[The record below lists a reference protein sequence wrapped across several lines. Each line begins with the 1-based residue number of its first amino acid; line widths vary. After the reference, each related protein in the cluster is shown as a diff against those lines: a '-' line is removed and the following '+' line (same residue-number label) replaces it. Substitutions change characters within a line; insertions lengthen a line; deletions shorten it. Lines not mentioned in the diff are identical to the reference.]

1 MRNGKFWLRLSAQ
14 PDGKT
19 RRQRRLGPFE
29 SEQEAL
35 ERQAALA
42 PLGSAKSLTVGD
54 WLDRFLTVRR
64 DLLLAGNRQARYAE
78 LEQHI
83 RTWLKPQLGRMLLAE
98 LLASDCEALWATMLN
113 AGRSHKTV
121 VNVRSTLVH
130 ALKAAQKDRLI
141 TDNAASLSDIPKKHQ
156 ASKTTAESVAERV
169 LHGDV
174 LSQLEDWALAGITTE
189 TWGNGVPAGT
199 RHRRAPR
206 RDRGCALGRHRLRD
220 RQDANPSAGDNRE
233 SWASRSSPSSVQS
246 RHNNRSGRS
255 NCRLGLSK
263 RFGNTETLT
272 TTHRARPRIP
282 PPRQTPEPR
291 LLDELGR
298 PNLAQE
304 PWTQPTLPTRLP
316 AHPQPHT
323 CSQQASTSS
332 KYHDASATSA
342 PPSHSTSTDTPF
354 PPKTPRPPQHGN
366 GFGLVERA
374 NTVSTATEQLAQR
387 VAYTS
392 DLVPCQETFARSAT
406 RC

>member
-1 MRNGKFWLRLSAQ
+1 MNSQGRGRRGLGSIEVRNGKFWLRLSAQ

-83 RTWLKPQLGRMLLAE
+83 RTWLNPQLGRMLLAE

-189 TWGNGVPAGT
+189 TWAMACLLALDTGARRGEIVGVHWADIDFETGKMRIRQQVTTERVGESKQPILGPVKTQQSKRTIELSPRTLEALRQYRDAHPPTGLGLVFHRQGKPRNPDSWTNWVDRTLRKNLGLNRLCPHDFRHTHASHLLAAGVNVVEVSRRIGHKRTSVTLDVYGHAIPAEDST
-199 RHRRAPR
+199 TA
-206 RDRGCALGRHRLRD
+206 AAWERLR
-220 RQDANPSAGDNRE
+220 AG
-233 SWASRSSPSSVQS
+233 
-246 RHNNRSGRS
+246 
-255 NCRLGLSK
+255 
-263 RFGNTETLT
+263 
-272 TTHRARPRIP
+272 
-282 PPRQTPEPR
+282 
-291 LLDELGR
+291 
-298 PNLAQE
+298 
-304 PWTQPTLPTRLP
+304 
-316 AHPQPHT
+316 
-323 CSQQASTSS
+323 
-332 KYHDASATSA
+332 
-342 PPSHSTSTDTPF
+342 
-354 PPKTPRPPQHGN
+354 
-366 GFGLVERA
+366 
-374 NTVSTATEQLAQR
+374 
-387 VAYTS
+387 
-392 DLVPCQETFARSAT
+392 
-406 RC
+406 